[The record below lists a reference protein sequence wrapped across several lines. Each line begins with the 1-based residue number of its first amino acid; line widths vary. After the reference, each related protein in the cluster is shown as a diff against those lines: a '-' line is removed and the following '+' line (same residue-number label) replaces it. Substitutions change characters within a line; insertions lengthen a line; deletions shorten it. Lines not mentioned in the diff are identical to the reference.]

1 MYQIYLPSKFASLQS
16 MSHIGLKWYF
26 GGACEMQGIITKALI
41 FNLIK
46 TCSKFNQGKFDA
58 MSLQWASLL
67 QVESHSDICTLFWNY
82 NQNEWYKDVTH
93 YWNVSLL
100 NDCNSYW

>member
-16 MSHIGLKWYF
+16 MSHIGLKWHF

-41 FNLIK
+41 FNLTK

-58 MSLQWASLL
+58 MSLQ
-67 QVESHSDICTLFWNY
+67 
-82 NQNEWYKDVTH
+82 
-93 YWNVSLL
+93 
-100 NDCNSYW
+100 